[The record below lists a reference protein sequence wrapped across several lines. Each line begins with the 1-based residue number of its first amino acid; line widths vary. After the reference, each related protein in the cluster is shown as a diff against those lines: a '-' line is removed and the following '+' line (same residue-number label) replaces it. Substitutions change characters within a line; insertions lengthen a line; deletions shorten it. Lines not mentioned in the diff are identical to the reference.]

1 VDSLVATSSER
12 RCLEQTHEPVAQRR
26 SRSSLVNL
34 RVLRGKRV
42 WGSIYCLGVL
52 LYATNAWAA
61 DWVEIGVDTE
71 ATYYVDVS
79 SIEVEGDTVRVL
91 KKGVFPQPL
100 KEELGG
106 AQKIFT
112 QTLGIIELDC
122 GRRIN
127 RVVQIDML
135 GSEGDVVWSSGRM
148 SRRMWEDVRPHTHGE
163 ATLDFVCGRLGRQ

>member
-1 VDSLVATSSER
+1 MRFQSQFPSFRSLSLFGISLVRFCSSSV
-12 RCLEQTHEPVAQRR
+12 LSV
-26 SRSSLVNL
+26 SLWFIL
-34 RVLRGKRV
+34 GFTA
-42 WGSIYCLGVL
+42 GSAC
-52 LYATNAWAA
+52 AA

-91 KKGVFPQPL
+91 KKGIFPQPL

-112 QTLGIIELDC
+112 QTLGIVELDC

-135 GSEGDVVWSSGRM
+135 GSGGDVVWSSGRM

-163 ATLDFVCGRLGRQ
+163 ATLDFVCGKLGRQ

>member
-1 VDSLVATSSER
+1 MKAMWAVAMLACS
-12 RCLEQTHEPVAQRR
+12 
-26 SRSSLVNL
+26 
-34 RVLRGKRV
+34 
-42 WGSIYCLGVL
+42 GS
-52 LYATNAWAA
+52 AWAA

-106 AQKIFT
+106 SPKIFT
-112 QTLGIIELDC
+112 ETLGLVELDC
-122 GRRIN
+122 ARRIN

-135 GSEGDVVWSSGRM
+135 GSDGEIVWSSGRM
-148 SRRMWEDVRPHTHGE
+148 NRRMWEDVRPQTHGE
-163 ATLDFVCGRLGRQ
+163 ATLDFVCGKVKP

>member
-1 VDSLVATSSER
+1 M
-12 RCLEQTHEPVAQRR
+12 
-26 SRSSLVNL
+26 NL

-42 WGSIYCLGVL
+42 LGSIYCLGVL
-52 LYATNAWAA
+52 LCATNAWAA

-127 RVVQIDML
+127 RVLQIDML
-135 GSEGDVVWSSGRM
+135 GSGGDVVWSSGRM
-148 SRRMWEDVRPHTHGE
+148 SRRMWEDVRPRTHGE
-163 ATLDFVCGRLGRQ
+163 ATLDFVCDKLGRQ

>member
-1 VDSLVATSSER
+1 VSFVVNAFSAFVEVWRQAAYAVAMLL
-12 RCLEQTHEPVAQRR
+12 CA
-26 SRSSLVNL
+26 
-34 RVLRGKRV
+34 
-42 WGSIYCLGVL
+42 GSAC
-52 LYATNAWAA
+52 AA
-61 DWVEIGVDTE
+61 EWVEIGADTE

-79 SIEVEGDTVRVL
+79 SIAVEGDTVRVL

-106 AQKIFT
+106 SPKIFT

-135 GSEGDVVWSSGRM
+135 GSEGEVVWSSGRM
-148 SRRMWEDVRPHTHGE
+148 NRRMWEDVRPNTHGQ